1 MQALASSTKP
11 LAYQLEGHRLITS
24 LPYLDPS
31 PSDAQ
36 LKLINQLVQDEL
48 ALQGGKAG
56 FANHQTAA
64 KASERALAASTS
76 FHLGELETEV
86 ETPILDRLL
95 QARSNKYTNGHSQS
109 EKEEIAATL
118 GKRVPTDLSAEDKP
132 LESIKTRDEYD
143 QTVLEVERM
152 KQRYLFS

>member
-31 PSDAQ
+31 PNDAQ

-48 ALQGGKAG
+48 ALHNTKAAFSQQQAG
-56 FANHQTAA
+56 P
-64 KASERALAASTS
+64 KGSDRALAASTS
-76 FHLGELETEV
+76 FHLGDLETDV
-86 ETPILDRLL
+86 DTPILDRLL
-95 QARSNKYTNGHSQS
+95 QARSNKFTNGHSQP
-109 EKEEIAATL
+109 EKEEMAAPL
-118 GKRVPTDLSAEDKP
+118 GKRAPAELSAEDKP

-143 QTVLEVERM
+143 RTVLEVERM
-152 KQRYLFS
+152 KQR